1 MYKVFINLPLGTLSM
16 LQSVAGA
23 LGTQQ
28 VLNSYLTCKLSGL
41 AQVPSKWKTLNKKK
55 KINEYIWKKEI
66 LPTRILFGKD
76 KAHNRENY
84 KKVRS
89 YQKKKMVRNCISFRI
104 NHILFHIC
112 KGHC

>member
-55 KINEYIWKKEI
+55 N
-66 LPTRILFGKD
+66 
-76 KAHNRENY
+76 
-84 KKVRS
+84 
-89 YQKKKMVRNCISFRI
+89 Q
-104 NHILFHIC
+104 
-112 KGHC
+112 

>member
-55 KINEYIWKKEI
+55 KSMSTFGRRKSFLPEFSLGRTKLTTEKITKK
-66 LPTRILFGKD
+66 
-76 KAHNRENY
+76 
-84 KKVRS
+84 
-89 YQKKKMVRNCISFRI
+89 
-104 NHILFHIC
+104 
-112 KGHC
+112 